1 MADTNDELIIRDV
14 ITGTN
19 SSEQDFNV
27 RVGMGSRGHDLE
39 GDF

>member
-1 MADTNDELIIRDV
+1 VPDTNDELIRDV

-27 RVGMGSRGHDLE
+27 HVGIRSRGHDFR